1 MATVFAVLFGVLF
14 GVLAGAIVYALLLI
28 KIAGDNDRMTEFKSI
43 FEPKEDD
50 DLW

>member
-14 GVLAGAIVYALLLI
+14 GVLAGAIAYAILLI
-28 KIAGDNDRMTEFKSI
+28 KIADNHDRMTEFKSI
-43 FEPKEDD
+43 FEPKEHD